1 MFLLHKLQNQKILM
15 SLAVTSRNPK
25 ALLTAIKTA
34 VINEVVPAW
43 TIVLG
48 YDKVYFTLTEEQW
61 KFKALLGYT
70 IVESGLIFTITSHN
84 DSAPDED
91 TKKVYYERFSEMLK
105 THFKGKFTTIQ
116 TGLP

>member
-1 MFLLHKLQNQKILM
+1 M

-34 VINEVVPAW
+34 VINEAIPTW
-43 TIVLG
+43 TIVLD
-48 YDKVYFTLTEEQW
+48 YDKVYFTLTEKQW

-70 IVESGLIFTITSHN
+70 IVESGLIFTIAGHN
-84 DSAPDED
+84 DETPDGNI
-91 TKKVYYERFSEMLK
+91 KKVYYERFSEMLK
-105 THFKGKFTTIQ
+105 THFPGKFTTIQ